1 MQKMSVKLSGGVQP
15 VLRRVMTFAVATLL
29 SACAAA
35 QTETATVPA
44 VPETEAALVERAKEI
59 HQQSLVL
66 DAHADIALPSTS
78 KTYLGADGLSKVD
91 PAKLRAGGV
100 DAVIMSVAVGPGPRT
115 TEGRSLARAEAN
127 EKLAAVS
134 NMVQQDQDQDLGLA
148 RSPSDIEKLNAD
160 GKTAIILG
168 FQNARS
174 LNGNVGALDQ
184 FYAAG
189 VRVFGL
195 NHLGHNDF
203 SDSSRPLYIAETKSY
218 ETTEH
223 GGLSPLG
230 RAAIERINALGGIVD
245 VSQMSKSATLQAI
258 KLSRS
263 PVIASHS
270 NVRKLSNVSR
280 NLSDEEID
288 LIAETGGVIHLAAF
302 GAYLVDLSDPE
313 LLAAILKVR
322 RDAGLPDAYSY
333 PYELYWEIADP
344 KKRQSFLVAMRD
356 VIGPGSVDRLV
367 DHIDYIVNR
376 VGIDH
381 VGIGSDFN
389 HGGGV
394 AGFVDASEA
403 LNVTTAL
410 VKRGYSADKIKK
422 IWGENFLRV
431 FLATQNMAAKVN

>member
-1 MQKMSVKLSGGVQP
+1 MQQIPVKLSGSVQP
-15 VLRRVMTFAVATLL
+15 VLRGMMTFAVATLL
-29 SACAAA
+29 SACATA
-35 QTETATVPA
+35 QTETAATPDVPK
-44 VPETEAALVERAKEI
+44 TEAALVERARNI

-115 TEGRSLARAEAN
+115 TEGRLLARAEAN

-134 NMVQQDQDQDLGLA
+134 NMVQQDQDLGLA
-148 RSPSDIEKLNAD
+148 KSTSDIEKLNAE

-203 SDSSRPLYIAETKSY
+203 SDSSRPLYIAESRSY
-218 ETTEH
+218 ETTEEH

-230 RAAIERINALGGIVD
+230 RAAIERINALGGVVD
-245 VSQMSKSATLQAI
+245 VSQMSKAATLQAI

-270 NVRKLSNVSR
+270 NVRELSNVSR

-313 LLAAILKVR
+313 LLASILKVR

-356 VIGPGSVDRLV
+356 VIGTGSVDRLV

-403 LNVTTAL
+403 LNVTTLL
-410 VKRGYSADKIKK
+410 VKRGYSSEKIKK
-422 IWGENFLRV
+422 IWSENFLRV
-431 FLATQNMAAKVN
+431 FRATQNMADKVN